1 MRNLGFLAEF
11 LEFYFTLYSIALFVV
26 HSLFMTGSPNAILP
40 ASGEPTLKRE
50 WIMGNFCDRK
60 LAKKK

>member
-1 MRNLGFLAEF
+1 MHNLGFLAEF
-11 LEFYFTLYSIALFVV
+11 LEFYFTLFVV